1 MLTVECYRSWDAALW
16 QTDRERPLGAVAAL
30 VGWTAEPALVDGGPP
45 VEIERIVSQVCAALG
60 PVAFRLFFECDLSQS
75 AIIVRAP
82 RKWVLA
88 RAWERMTRRWA
99 ADIAIVTN
107 ARDAMEMFEQDWP
120 LQGQT
125 VLVLDKGTR
134 ADTAVDMLSRLRDWR
149 GHRLPSGVSL
159 LVAPA
164 VDGDAIML
172 AAKTDAELNTAL
184 STLEG
189 WCGRE
194 NVPFRYVT
202 SHDGSDDRGAAG

>member
-16 QTDRERPLGAVAAL
+16 RTDKERPLGAVAAL
-30 VGWTAEPALVDGGPP
+30 VGWTAEPARLDGGPP

-60 PVAFRLFFECDLSQS
+60 SVAFRLFFDCDLSQS
-75 AIIVRAP
+75 ATIVRTP
-82 RKWVLA
+82 RKWALA
-88 RAWERMTRRWA
+88 RAWEGMTRRSA

-107 ARDAMEMFEQDWP
+107 ARDAREMFEQGWP

-125 VLVLDKGTR
+125 ALILEVDACV
-134 ADTAVDMLSRLRDWR
+134 DTAVDMLSRLRDWR

-172 AAKTDAELNTAL
+172 AAKTDAELNPAL
-184 STLEG
+184 SMLEH

-194 NVPFRYVT
+194 NVPFRYAAP
-202 SHDGSDDRGAAG
+202 HDGSDDRGTPG

>member
-1 MLTVECYRSWDAALW
+1 MRFC
-16 QTDRERPLGAVAAL
+16 
-30 VGWTAEPALVDGGPP
+30 GGPTRNGHLAP
-45 VEIERIVSQVCAALG
+45 SRRWSDGRPNRPSSMADLPSKSSTSFLRSARRWVRS
-60 PVAFRLFFECDLSQS
+60 PFRLFFECDLSQS

-125 VLVLDKGTR
+125 ILVLNKGAR

-164 VDGDAIML
+164 VDGDAIMI
-172 AAKTDAELNTAL
+172 AAKTGAELNAAL

-189 WCGRE
+189 WCRRE
-194 NVPFRYVT
+194 NVPFGYVA
-202 SHDGSDDRGAAG
+202 SHNGSDGRGAAG